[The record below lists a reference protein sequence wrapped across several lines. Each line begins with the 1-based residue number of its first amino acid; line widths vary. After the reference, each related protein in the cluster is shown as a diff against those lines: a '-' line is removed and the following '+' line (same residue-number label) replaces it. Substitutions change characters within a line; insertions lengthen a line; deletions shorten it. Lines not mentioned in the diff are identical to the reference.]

1 MYGREDREVVR
12 EERGGCMVWTSWGC
26 WMGSGEDDANGG
38 TEILSTVQGGRTV
51 CSADKTWKWN
61 RYRGTGKF
69 NLVVIVTRGL

>member
-1 MYGREDREVVR
+1 
-12 EERGGCMVWTSWGC
+12 
-26 WMGSGEDDANGG
+26 MGSGEDDANGG